1 MSLDQQIRHNH
12 LNTQHQEAV
21 HHLMVSH
28 RSTRPIRLPEAVRLH
43 RMVDH
48 RLRRIHPPVP
58 VRRQLLVDLQLRLIQ
73 LRGLVRRRLM
83 ANPLT
88 QEAVHHPLM
97 AVGDGPVQIADDPSE
112 MTKTSVLAAEKG

>member
-1 MSLDQQIRHNH
+1 MASH
-12 LNTQHQEAV
+12 LNI
-21 HHLMVSH
+21 
-28 RSTRPIRLPEAVRLH
+28 RPILLPEEVRLH

-48 RLRRIHPPVP
+48 RLHHIRLPEAVH
-58 VRRQLLVDLQLRLIQ
+58 RQLMDDLQLRLIQ

-97 AVGDGPVQIADDPSE
+97 AVEDDPVQVADGPSE
-112 MTKTSVLAAEKG
+112 MTKTSVQAAGKG